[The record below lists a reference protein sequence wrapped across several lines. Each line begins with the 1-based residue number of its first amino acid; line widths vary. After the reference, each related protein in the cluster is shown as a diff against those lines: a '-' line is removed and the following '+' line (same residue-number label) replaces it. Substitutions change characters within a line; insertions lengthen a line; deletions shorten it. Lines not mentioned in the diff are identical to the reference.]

1 YGGALSLLLAGTD
14 DRIDVTAP
22 VITYNDLAKALLP
35 NAAKKD
41 GDRADTPAASS
52 QAPHGVFKKAWA
64 GMLFAA
70 GSVGAADTA
79 PTENNPNGSSPGS
92 DPPGSDPPGGN
103 PAGSNPANRDTSN
116 PGSAGLRCGRFS
128 ANICRAYRDIALDG
142 AASQDTLRLLH
153 SVSPGAVTDNID
165 IPTLLVQG
173 TQDTLF
179 GLGQA
184 DANARQ
190 ISEAGGDVDVVW
202 FPGGHGSAE
211 PG

>member
-1 YGGALSLLLAGTD
+1 A
-14 DRIDVTAP
+14 
-22 VITYNDLAKALLP
+22 
-35 NAAKKD
+35 
-41 GDRADTPAASS
+41 

-79 PTENNPNGSSPGS
+79 PTENNPNDSSAGSDAPGS
-92 DPPGSDPPGGN
+92 DPAGSD
-103 PAGSNPANRDTSN
+103 PANRDTSD
-116 PGSAGLRCGRFS
+116 PDSAELRCGRLS

-142 AASQDTLRLLH
+142 AASQDSLRLLH

-211 PG
+211 PGEHVN